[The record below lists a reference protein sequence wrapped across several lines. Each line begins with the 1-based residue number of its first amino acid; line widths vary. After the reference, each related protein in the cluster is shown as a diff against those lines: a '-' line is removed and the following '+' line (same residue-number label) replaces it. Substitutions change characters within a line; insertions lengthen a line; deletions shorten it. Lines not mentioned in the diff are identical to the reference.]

1 MTSKKKE
8 MIHKNLVHNNHE
20 YVSDTSSSR
29 IISFIIDWIL
39 GGICS
44 GIPSV
49 IFYLILTGKSK
60 PLTSMYQFGAAGFGG
75 ITTVLIA
82 LLCIAFGIFYYV
94 IIPWKIYPGQT
105 IGKKMT
111 HLKIVSTQDKELGLN
126 TYLMR
131 QFVFMV
137 LVEGA
142 ATPVSTYIKVII
154 TTMTRFYVDS
164 YLGLIWDI
172 ITLISVFMLFWGK
185 QRISIHDYVI
195 KTKVIKISNN

>member
-1 MTSKKKE
+1 MTNKRKE
-8 MIHKNLVHNNHE
+8 LIHKNLVQNNHE
-20 YVSDTSSSR
+20 DISDTSSSR
-29 IISFIIDWIL
+29 VIAFIIDWLL

-49 IFYLILTGKSK
+49 ILYLILTGKSK

-75 ITTVLIA
+75 ITTIMIA
-82 LLCIAFGIFYYV
+82 LLCIIFGIFYYV
-94 IIPWKIYPGQT
+94 IVPWKIYPGQT
-105 IGKKMT
+105 IGKRIM
-111 HLKIVSTQDKELGLN
+111 HLKIISTQEKPLNLN

-131 QFVFMV
+131 QFVFLV
-137 LVEGA
+137 LIEGA

-164 YLGLIWDI
+164 YLGLAWDV

-185 QRISIHDYVI
+185 QRLSIHDYVT
-195 KTKVIKISNN
+195 KTMVVKLSKN